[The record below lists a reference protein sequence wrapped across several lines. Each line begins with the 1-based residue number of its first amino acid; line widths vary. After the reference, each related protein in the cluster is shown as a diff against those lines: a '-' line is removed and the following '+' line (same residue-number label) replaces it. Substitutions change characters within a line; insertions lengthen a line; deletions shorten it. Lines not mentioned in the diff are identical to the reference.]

1 MIRVFIITLLF
12 LASCSDGVPRVEKPD
27 DLIPRKKMIPLLTE
41 LVKLEAYI
49 TDEYGN
55 ITKYHKVMVK
65 TGDSLLNA
73 KGYTIDQFEGSMD
86 YYGSR
91 QEEMMSIYRDVLED
105 LNKDLGEL
113 QRNPV
118 IEDPIDVIPREKMVP
133 LLIELMELEAYVAD
147 SIGNITKS
155 QKVMVKTGDSLLKTK
170 GYSKGQFEG
179 SLEYYGSRQEE
190 MMSIYRDVLEDLNKD
205 LGELQRN

>member
-1 MIRVFIITLLF
+1 MIRVFVIALLF

-27 DLIPRKKMIPLLTE
+27 DLIPRKKMVPLLTE
-41 LVKLEAYI
+41 LVQLEAYI

-55 ITKYHKVMVK
+55 ITKYHKVMMK

-73 KGYTIDQFEGSMD
+73 KGYTMDQFEGSID

-113 QRNPV
+113 QRNP
-118 IEDPIDVIPREKMVP
+118 DVETPYDIISRENMIP
-133 LLIELMELEAYVAD
+133 LLIELVELETYVAD
-147 SIGNITKS
+147 SLGNITKS
-155 QKVMVKTGDSLLKTK
+155 QKMIVKAGDSFLKTK

-179 SLEYYGSRQEE
+179 SMEHYRSLKEE
-190 MMSIYRDVLEDLNKD
+190 MTSIYEEVRDSLNIDLEVK
-205 LGELQRN
+205 GK

>member
-1 MIRVFIITLLF
+1 MV
-12 LASCSDGVPRVEKPD
+12 
-27 DLIPRKKMIPLLTE
+27 PLLTE
-41 LVKLEAYI
+41 LVQLEAYI

-55 ITKYHKVMVK
+55 ITKYHKVMMK

-73 KGYTIDQFEGSMD
+73 KGYTMDQFEGSID

-113 QRNPV
+113 QRNP
-118 IEDPIDVIPREKMVP
+118 DVETPYDIISRENMIP
-133 LLIELMELEAYVAD
+133 LLIELVELETYVAD
-147 SIGNITKS
+147 SLGNITKS
-155 QKVMVKTGDSLLKTK
+155 QKMIVKAGDSFLKTK

-179 SLEYYGSRQEE
+179 SMEHYRSLKEE
-190 MMSIYRDVLEDLNKD
+190 MTSIYEEVRDSLNIDLEVK
-205 LGELQRN
+205 GK